1 MPYSMIDIL
10 RDAKLFDGLFLSV
23 FTRDHLRDVAPE
35 SLRLALLQIHD
46 IVPFSVVASPG
57 WDEHRKPVVVLGV
70 MLRDGRVRK
79 IFGITA
85 DIEGG
90 NEDADQLYIFV
101 TNGVL
106 GNYLDQ
112 QDSVF
117 AGHQNNLIPWRGEQD
132 DGAALTYFNFPLI
145 GEANPLQAGAPLTE
159 FLGWLQQTYGGQFGL
174 ANEDAHD
181 LMHIQRKLKLAGD
194 CITPLAVGMLRG
206 HDGVVAK
213 LSP

>member
-1 MPYSMIDIL
+1 MKYSMIDIL
-10 RDAKLFDGLFLSV
+10 RDPELFGGRFLSG
-23 FTRDHLRDVAPE
+23 FTRRHLRGVDPE
-35 SLRLALLQIHD
+35 SLRDALLQIHD
-46 IVPFSVVASPG
+46 FVPFSVAASPR
-57 WDEHRKPVVVLGV
+57 WDERRQPVVVLGV
-70 MLRDGRVRK
+70 MQNNGNVQK

-90 NEDADQLYIFV
+90 NKDADQLYIFV
-101 TNGVL
+101 TNDVV

-112 QDSVF
+112 QNNVF
-117 AGHQNNLIPWRGEQD
+117 AGHQNNLIPWRGAQD

-145 GEANPLQAGAPLTE
+145 GEVNPLQAGAPLTE

-181 LMHIQRKLKLAGD
+181 LMHIQRKLKLADD

-206 HDGVVAK
+206 HDAVV
-213 LSP
+213 